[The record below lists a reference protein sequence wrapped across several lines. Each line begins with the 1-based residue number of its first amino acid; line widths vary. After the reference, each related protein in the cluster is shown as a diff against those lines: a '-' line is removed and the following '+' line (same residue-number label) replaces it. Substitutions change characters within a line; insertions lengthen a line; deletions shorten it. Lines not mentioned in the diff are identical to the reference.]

1 MKWFLA
7 LMVVVGVALIVWGNA
22 ISNGPG
28 SADERIAGAFPV
40 LAGIGFVVAGIVIAF
55 VWLVFRA

>member
-7 LMVVVGVALIVWGNA
+7 LMVVVGLSLIAWGNS

-28 SADERIAGAFPV
+28 SADERIAGAFPI

-55 VWLVFRA
+55 VWLIVRA